1 MTRNNHKRSKILFI
15 GLLVCAFATVGCGD
29 DDRSMGL
36 DGAVRRPDDDG
47 DTISNQ
53 DEGSAASVDTDGD
66 GTLDYQDPDSDNDGI
81 FDIEEAGDD
90 DTNTPPV
97 DSDADGVPDF
107 QDFDSDNNGIPDVRE
122 GLADTDGDGILDHAD
137 DDDDNDGLRDED
149 ELQGRFDFP
158 RDVDDDGVPDFKD
171 PDSDNDT
178 IYDGTEGR
186 RDTDGDGVPD
196 LEDFDSDA
204 DGVPDSVEAG
214 DSDLNTP
221 PVDTDGDRIPD
232 YRDRDSDNDG
242 LSDELEAA
250 AGTDRLLADTDEDGV
265 SDLIEVGAGTDARD
279 PSDNPRANGDFV
291 FIVPFEQPARPA
303 RDTLR
308 FRTNVQLADVYF
320 LWDTTGSMQAEIN
333 NTRDRYEEIVT
344 RLTCEDYGMPCAS
357 VGDCEFAPAGAICS
371 TSGRCIE
378 DPETAFC
385 VADLWTGVGSY
396 QDGQEHANLISL
408 QPIPSRTQM
417 AFPTSTGGGT
427 EALFESIACTADRAY
442 CPAGAGCTPGG
453 IGCPSF
459 RNDAIRLLITITD
472 EPNECGA
479 CSPSSASEVGR
490 ILADAGITFAGIKTG
505 GAAAALQDLQQ
516 VAISSM
522 SYDSTGAP
530 LVFEAP
536 PAEDDP
542 EPLIQG
548 VVDSVNEI
556 VRNVGL
562 YVTIDQSD
570 APGDSGNSLQF
581 IERLETNIAR
591 ADCALVDELA
601 DVNPLDGFTETFPD
615 LLPGKRV
622 CWDLVVRPNSSVP
635 PTSQPQLFV
644 ANLTVTGNGSPL
656 DRRQVFFLVPPDT
669 NIIDDIE

>member
-1 MTRNNHKRSKILFI
+1 MRSKITLI
-15 GLLVCAFATVGCGD
+15 GLLVFAFSFSTGCGD
-29 DDRSMGL
+29 DDGRMMTP

-53 DEGSAASVDTDGD
+53 DEGSTSNVDTDGD
-66 GTLDYQDPDSDNDGI
+66 GTPDYLDADSDNDGI
-81 FDIEEAGDD
+81 FDVEEAGDA

-107 QDFDSDNNGIPDVRE
+107 QDFDSDNNGIPDARE
-122 GLADTDGDGILDHAD
+122 FFGDTDGDGILDFAD
-137 DDDDNDGLRDED
+137 EDDDNDGLRDEE

-158 RDVDDDGVPDFKD
+158 RDIDDDGIPDFKD

-178 IYDGTEGR
+178 ILDGTEGR

-196 LEDFDSDA
+196 LEDFDSDN
-204 DGVPDSVEAG
+204 DGLTDLEEAG
-214 DSDLNTP
+214 DSDLFSP

-242 LSDELEAA
+242 LSDQLEVE
-250 AGTDRLLADTDEDGV
+250 AGTDPRLADTDEDGV
-265 SDLIEVGAGTDARD
+265 SDLIEVGAGTNARD
-279 PSDNPRANGDFV
+279 PEDNPRANGDFV
-291 FIVPFEQPARPA
+291 FVVPFEEPARPA
-303 RDTLR
+303 RDTLS

-320 LWDTTGSMQAEIN
+320 LWDTTGSMDAEIN

-344 RLTCEDYGMPCAS
+344 RLTCEDYGVACS
-357 VGDCEFAPAGAICS
+357 SNGDCELAGPDAICS

-396 QDGQEHANLISL
+396 QDGGEHANRISL
-408 QPIPSRTQM
+408 QPLPSATQM
-417 AFPTSTGGGT
+417 AFPTDADLGGGS
-427 EALFESIACTADRAY
+427 EALFESIACTANPTW

-453 IGCPSF
+453 VGCPSF
-459 RNDAIRLLITITD
+459 RTDAIRLLVAITD
-472 EPNECGA
+472 EPDGCSS
-479 CSPSSASEVGR
+479 CSPDTAFETGR
-490 ILADAGITFAGIKTG
+490 IVRDAGITFAGIKAG
-505 GAAAALQDLQQ
+505 GTDAALQELQD
-516 VAISSM
+516 VAVAAE
-522 SYDSTGAP
+522 SYTATGAP

-536 PAEDDP
+536 DASDDP

-548 VVDSVNEI
+548 VVDAVNEI

-562 YVTIDQSD
+562 YVTIDQQD

-581 IERLETNIAR
+581 IERLETNISR

-601 DVNPLDGFTETFPD
+601 DVNPRDGYTETFPD

-622 CWDLVVRPNSSVP
+622 CWDLVVRPNRTVP
-635 PTSQPQLFV
+635 PTAEPQLFV
-644 ANLTVTGNGSPL
+644 ANLIVTGNGSPL
-656 DRRQVFFLVPPDT
+656 DRRQVFFLVPPDPDLDT
-669 NIIDDIE
+669 NID